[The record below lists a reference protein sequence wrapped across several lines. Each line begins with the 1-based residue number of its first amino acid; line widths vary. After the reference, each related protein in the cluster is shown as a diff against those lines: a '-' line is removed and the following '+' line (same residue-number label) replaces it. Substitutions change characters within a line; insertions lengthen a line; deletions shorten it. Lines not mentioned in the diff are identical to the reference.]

1 MTTEELFAQVANFA
15 LESQRIG
22 AGAVK
27 DFKYD
32 VTVLPQLRRFLNTL
46 TIPITATAVGGDL
59 IHVEITPS
67 VNPEVKA
74 GGITA

>member
-1 MTTEELFAQVANFA
+1 MATEELFAQVANFA

-22 AGAVK
+22 ADAVK
-27 DFKYD
+27 DFKCD
-32 VTVLPQLRRFLNTL
+32 VAVLPQLRRFLNTL
-46 TIPITATAVGGDL
+46 IVPITATAVGGDL

-67 VNPEVKA
+67 VNPEIKA